1 MEVGWWVGRERR
13 IREPYPID
21 LTDAR
26 WARVAP
32 SIPLAMPC
40 RRRRRTVDVRLIV
53 DAVLRLA
60 RTGCWWRNIRTSPR
74 PGARSAITTAVGV
87 SMGPGTRSAAHY
99 WASGSGPRKRGAK
112 PPRARRSSTP
122 EASRRSRERGP
133 RGYDAGKR
141 ITGRKR
147 RIVVGTS
154 GSVPAVT
161 VHAAASIRDRDG
173 AKSWFPSG
181 RWVVLPARSRSG
193 RTGRMGEARRVGRG
207 VLFG

>member
-1 MEVGWWVGRERR
+1 
-13 IREPYPID
+13 
-21 LTDAR
+21 
-26 WARVAP
+26 
-32 SIPLAMPC
+32 
-40 RRRRRTVDVRLIV
+40 
-53 DAVLRLA
+53 
-60 RTGCWWRNIRTSPR
+60 
-74 PGARSAITTAVGV
+74 
-87 SMGPGTRSAAHY
+87 MGPSTRSAAHY
-99 WASGSGPRKRGAK
+99 RASGSGPRKRGAK

-161 VHAAASIRDRDG
+161 VHAAASIQDRDG

-193 RTGRMGEARRVGRG
+193 RTGRGGELAGWVETFCSGECQRSSSVRRIGKGPWGLPGAGWRSERRGGSGDADVRARVTRSGRRARRRSSRSRCQPDGPPIGAGSGFSHRP
-207 VLFG
+207 